1 MSAAK
6 KTSSRTWLPLILI
19 VVGALLL
26 FGNLQLFA
34 FGWIFDMLLDF
45 WPLII
50 VAMGV
55 SRIVSGKSRDFAGG
69 LQLIGVGL
77 LLQILVFGWLP
88 GNLLSYWPYALI
100 VVGLWLI
107 FIQPKNKRIEK
118 ELASQRLQLREVLRD
133 ARYSLACDGFEGGSV
148 FALLSRIE
156 CDLSDCTE
164 DVVTMRLS
172 MRVRWS
178 AVTLFVPDTWRVT
191 FTMRHSIGAPLDRRV
206 LGNPPDGSAAPELQ
220 ISGSMLGA
228 RLEIRDREDTEGTA
242 DGEDDATT

>member
-1 MSAAK
+1 V
-6 KTSSRTWLPLILI
+6 ILI

-34 FGWIFDMLLDF
+34 IGWIFGMLLDF

-50 VAMGV
+50 VAMGI

-77 LLQILVFGWLP
+77 LLQIIVFGWLP

-118 ELASQRLQLREVLRD
+118 ELSGHRLQLREVLRD
-133 ARYSLACDGFEGGSV
+133 ARYALSCDGFEGGSV
-148 FALLSRIE
+148 FALLSRVE
-156 CDLSDCTE
+156 CDLSACTE
-164 DVVTMRLS
+164 DVGSMRLS

-178 AVTLFVPDTWRVT
+178 AITLIVPDTWRVT
-191 FTMRHSIGAPLDRRV
+191 FAMRHSLGEAQDRRV

-220 ISGSMLGA
+220 ISGSLLGS
-228 RLEIRDREDTEGTA
+228 RLEIRDRGETTGDG
-242 DGEDDATT
+242 DGEADATS